1 MFGRGQGRGG
11 RGRGRFANGQRPVS
25 EGNRISIADQLAQFQ
40 AGDESGPV
48 TICRKVVASQYLIL
62 TSGSGCLQSTYLMLG

>member
-1 MFGRGQGRGG
+1 MFGRGPGRGG

-40 AGDESGPV
+40 AGEDTGLETSAGKHRLRCDPV
-48 TICRKVVASQYLIL
+48 IFTSACRVCI
-62 TSGSGCLQSTYLMLG
+62 